1 MQPKARLL
9 RMHPKALM
17 STWKGIA
24 PQGPHL
30 PDPWIPSTIDNV
42 FKARAR
48 HHPETGVVNRIR
60 DCVAALQNMM
70 AGVAPDFPRGSGEAQ
85 QPDLLTF
92 YDLNGELP
100 MFSDLTPLSAQL
112 LNPAIAKALA
122 IPLEG
127 GGGSAASPTAQQA
140 HSAQP
145 AQQQHSAQAQQHSAA
160 AQQAAAQLQGFPY
173 QTDYAQMA
181 QFGHPGVQQQQAQQ
195 YAQLSQMQGGY
206 GQGMGP
212 LGPGGQGMGQQRP
225 AAFQQMQQMGVTP
238 QGQPLYGW
246 ANPHDSG
253 GGMAMPPM
261 QSTFPGKSDDSICS
275 GLPATPPNSPLCVL
289 TCRWLW
295 SAALSRLAGPG
306 RAEVQSAGA
315 AAAAAFAHASSC
327 VRSESLTLRLL

>member
-1 MQPKARLL
+1 MDSIGNLC
-9 RMHPKALM
+9 
-17 STWKGIA
+17 
-24 PQGPHL
+24 
-30 PDPWIPSTIDNV
+30 
-42 FKARAR
+42 KARAR
-48 HHPETGVVNRIR
+48 HQPEAGDVKRIR
-60 DCVAALQNMM
+60 DCVAVLQNMM

-112 LNPAIAKALA
+112 LNPAIANALA

-140 HSAQP
+140 HSTQP
-145 AQQQHSAQAQQHSAA
+145 VQQQHSAQAQQHSAA

-173 QTDYAQMA
+173 QAEYAQMA

-206 GQGMGP
+206 GQGVGP
-212 LGPGGQGMGQQRP
+212 LGPGGQGLGQQGP
-225 AAFQQMQQMGVTP
+225 AAYQQMQQMGVTP

-261 QSTFPGKSDDSICS
+261 QSTFPGNSVDSFCS
-275 GLPATPPNSPLCVL
+275 GRPATPP
-289 TCRWLW
+289 
-295 SAALSRLAGPG
+295 
-306 RAEVQSAGA
+306 
-315 AAAAAFAHASSC
+315 
-327 VRSESLTLRLL
+327 